1 MSCTADQL
9 AQMSAT
15 FQELEA
21 KYAHLVG
28 QSPHS
33 HAPGS
38 WSATYHIAIG
48 SVPYDANKYGN
59 ILQMRFADVLQG

>member
-9 AQMSAT
+9 AQMSTT

-33 HAPGS
+33 RAPGT
-38 WSATYHIAIG
+38 WSATNADAID
-48 SVPYDANKYGN
+48 SVPYDAKKCGN
-59 ILQMRFADVLQG
+59 ISQLRFADVLPG